1 MQPKE
6 PEIIYPDSDGQP
18 MADSTT
24 QYRWITKIK
33 GGCDAIFKENENVF
47 IAGDLLWYPVEGKP
61 QICQAP
67 DTMVVFGRPKGDRSS
82 YRQWREDNMP
92 PQVVFEIR
100 SHNDSDTKMAK
111 KFSFYQRYG
120 VEEYY
125 LYDPESNNLQG
136 WQRIEGLLEVIEPM
150 NNWVSPLLG
159 IKFAWQ
165 EEGLEIYAPNG
176 ESLVDYVDLYAQKE
190 LEKQEKELAQQRAE
204 QERQRAEQERQRAEK
219 LLAQLRAA
227 GIEPEE

>member
-61 QICQAP
+61 QICQSP

-150 NNWVSPLLG
+150 NNWVSPRLG

-204 QERQRAEQERQRAEK
+204 QERQRAEK